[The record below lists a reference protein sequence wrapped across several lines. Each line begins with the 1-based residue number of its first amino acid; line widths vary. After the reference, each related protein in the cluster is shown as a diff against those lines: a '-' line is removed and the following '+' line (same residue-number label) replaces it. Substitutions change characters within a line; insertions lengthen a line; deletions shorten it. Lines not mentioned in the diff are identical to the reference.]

1 VGKSPFQRRNGSRI
15 LLCPTRPKRNISG
28 RRANRGL
35 PGRERKN
42 ALLRPPG
49 RLREDIHPT
58 PKGGV
63 FQRCLPRRH
72 RSSFEYQNPRPPG
85 DLERFSASRD
95 GYPQSLPKTRPT
107 LTRHKTAPEAR
118 NYCPTDHGQNSR
130 ATGFLSKDEGQRRA
144 RFILVGAL
152 SKVKR
157 EASTQNARDRGTG
170 SIGPETGLLR
180 GTGGFG
186 CINDAFALTPI
197 RRCTPRDVWF
207 G

>member
-1 VGKSPFQRRNGSRI
+1 MTYPLKDRRLLSPSEKRDENGVFGSGGFPGLRSGTSAVGNHSGRTSRKGIRGKESFQRRNGSRI

-28 RRANRGL
+28 RRANCGL

-95 GYPQSLPKTRPT
+95 GFPKSLPKTRPT
-107 LTRHKTAPEAR
+107 LTRHKRAPEAR
-118 NYCPTDHGQNSR
+118 NYCPWIMT
-130 ATGFLSKDEGQRRA
+130 K
-144 RFILVGAL
+144 
-152 SKVKR
+152 
-157 EASTQNARDRGTG
+157 
-170 SIGPETGLLR
+170 
-180 GTGGFG
+180 
-186 CINDAFALTPI
+186 TPGRQI
-197 RRCTPRDVWF
+197 SVER
-207 G
+207 